1 MRAYKKVPAG
11 TLFAPLPGQS
21 KPMNWVDIVL
31 VVVMLLAVFAG
42 WHRGFILGS
51 LDLLSWTGSLLT
63 GYLLYPYTANL
74 IESVVSLGA
83 WLLPVAFLLTALLAR
98 IAIGFIVRLI
108 LRAVPSQAHPHQ
120 ANKFLGIIP
129 GAVNGWLYAI
139 IVSALLLSMP
149 LKDSISNEARDSR
162 IAGNLALQSE
172 WANRKLAPVF
182 DSAIRQT
189 MNSLTVHPS
198 SGEKVELRYT
208 TDNTRDRPDLEMRML
223 ELVNRERAKVGLPS
237 LKADPEM
244 TRVARAHSKD
254 MFNRGYFAHVNPDGK
269 DPFDRMKD
277 WKISFINA
285 GENLALA
292 PTLEI
297 AHKNL
302 MNSPGHKANILHK
315 KFGRLGIGVVD
326 GGKHG
331 LMISQEFRN

>member
-1 MRAYKKVPAG
+1 
-11 TLFAPLPGQS
+11 
-21 KPMNWVDIVL
+21 MNWIDIVL
-31 VVVMLLAVFAG
+31 IVVVLLAVFAG

-51 LDLLSWTGSLLT
+51 LDLLSWTGSLVI

-74 IESVVSLGA
+74 IDNIFSLGA
-83 WLLPVAFLLTALLAR
+83 WLLPLAFLLTAILAR

-108 LRAVPSQAHPHQ
+108 LRAVPHDAHPHN

-129 GAVNGWLYAI
+129 GAINGWLFAI
-139 IVSALLLSMP
+139 IVSALLLSVP
-149 LKDSISNEARDSR
+149 LKDSITNEARESR
-162 IAGNLALQSE
+162 IAGKLALQSE

-182 DSAIRQT
+182 DSAIKQT

-198 SGEKVELRYT
+198 SGEKVELRYK
-208 TDNTRDRPDLEMRML
+208 TDNTINRPDLEARML
-223 ELVNRERAKVGLPS
+223 IMVNRERAKVGLKP
-237 LKADPEM
+237 LQADPEL
-244 TRVARAHSKD
+244 TPVARAHSKD
-254 MFNRGYFAHVNPDGK
+254 MFNRGYFAHMNPDGK

-277 WKISFINA
+277 WKITFINA

-297 AHKNL
+297 AHNNL

-315 KFGRLGIGVVD
+315 RFGRLGIGVVD